1 MVLDEMT
8 LLIVSGVIIILC
20 GLSFILNTSMNRNDG
35 PGRIWSLA
43 FLASILAAM
52 SFAIYGAD
60 SSAWGAL
67 IAANASFTVAL
78 GSMWS
83 GARVFNG
90 GPARYWIVSGIAVI
104 VALAVLVRG
113 PDAGGW
119 AGAFELY
126 AAVSLFAVLGAGE
139 AIRGRMRRN
148 INGQVLVAT
157 SLVVSAYYAARAIV
171 FLVDG
176 PEGELFQGAFGTTPT
191 TVINIVLVVSAAMA
205 LSVLRAERFHGSAV
219 GDQTIGIYSA
229 AGVLSAKAFEQAA
242 ADHIERIGYHDG
254 HLALIGVDADRL
266 PELNTA
272 FGRTAGDQAIA
283 AFGESL
289 RRSAPPL
296 SVIGH
301 CSAGHFLVLVCI
313 ASVAEGRAVAARI
326 QMALVDDPLPGSQS
340 VRLTASL
347 GLADTFTHSSDL
359 AGLTAAVNE
368 AIADVQGAGGN
379 DVRVAAALV
388 QTRPEPGLNPV

>member
-191 TVINIVLVVSAAMA
+191 TVINIVL
-205 LSVLRAERFHGSAV
+205 
-219 GDQTIGIYSA
+219 

-379 DVRVAAALV
+379 DVRVAGALV